1 MTSYLGQIKN
11 RIEINKHK
19 LESLEEY
26 KNALLADN
34 GGIDKELL
42 DDRLLQIETEFD
54 RIKKIIHNN
63 KNAVAHYDAAYSH
76 LLELRLL
83 DNKLKSAT
91 DPTTKSALEND
102 IIEHTNKLQ
111 GHLSVIP
118 EKLITELQDAYRKYD
133 AENPLLEPT
142 VVTNQETPS
151 SAVDFTNSM
160 IYLKLLDI
168 FEMEKNEFNDIKVFN
183 NPEELENF
191 LDKYKRMKMDCY
203 TSLALI
209 NNIGDRIEKPEI
221 AIDEEFSV
229 ETESPKKFV
238 ETPADQNAQAIST
251 LPIIT
256 MLRLVDG
263 LEITKYQDKKLT
275 PTNIKASEQFKEEL
289 RVGTW
294 LYNIIH
300 LSVNLTSEPNIS
312 DTKVIENAKE
322 TEVNARRFTILNDRI
337 SKLSTVDIM
346 SLYKEYYSTPG
357 MASMPTV
364 LKALIT
370 EKAEQI
376 D

>member
-11 RIEINKHK
+11 RIEINKRK

-26 KNALLADN
+26 KNALLGDN

-54 RIKKIIHNN
+54 RIKKVIHDN
-63 KNAVAHYDAAYSH
+63 KKALAHYDAAYSH

-91 DPTTKSALEND
+91 DPTIKSALEND
-102 IIEHTNKLQ
+102 IIEHTDKLQ
-111 GHLSVIP
+111 KHLSIMP
-118 EKLITELQDAYRKYD
+118 EKLVTELQDAYRKYD
-133 AENPLLEPT
+133 EENPLLEPT
-142 VVTNQETPS
+142 IVTGPEAPS

-209 NNIGDRIEKPEI
+209 NNIGDRIKKPEV
-221 AIDEEFSV
+221 AIDEEFSFEV
-229 ETESPKKFV
+229 ESPEKFA
-238 ETPADQNAQAIST
+238 EDTANRKEQAIST

-275 PTNIKASEQFKEEL
+275 PTNVKATEQFKEEL

-300 LSVNLTSEPNIS
+300 LSANLTSEPNIS
-312 DTKVIENAKE
+312 DAKVIENAKA
-322 TEVNARRFTILNDRI
+322 TEVNARRFAILNDRV

-357 MASMPTV
+357 MTSMPTV

>member
-11 RIEINKHK
+11 RIEINKRK

-26 KNALLADN
+26 KNALLGDN

-54 RIKKIIHNN
+54 RIKKVIHDN
-63 KNAVAHYDAAYSH
+63 KKALAHYDAAYSH

-91 DPTTKSALEND
+91 DPTIKSALEND
-102 IIEHTNKLQ
+102 IMEHTDKLQ
-111 GHLSVIP
+111 KHLSIMP
-118 EKLITELQDAYRKYD
+118 EKLVTELQDAYRKYD
-133 AENPLLEPT
+133 EENPLLEPT
-142 VVTNQETPS
+142 IVTGPEAPS

-209 NNIGDRIEKPEI
+209 NNIGDRIKKPEV

-229 ETESPKKFV
+229 EVESPEKFAEAPAAKK
-238 ETPADQNAQAIST
+238 TQAIST

-275 PTNIKASEQFKEEL
+275 PTNIKATEQFKEEL

-300 LSVNLTSEPNIS
+300 LSANLTNEPNVS
-312 DTKVIENAKE
+312 NAKVIENANA
-322 TEVNARRFTILNDRI
+322 TEVNARRFAILNDRV

-357 MASMPTV
+357 MTSMPTV

>member
-11 RIEINKHK
+11 RIEINKRK

-26 KNALLADN
+26 KNALLGDN

-54 RIKKIIHNN
+54 RIKKVIHDN
-63 KNAVAHYDAAYSH
+63 KKALAHYDAAYSH

-91 DPTTKSALEND
+91 DPTIKSALEND
-102 IIEHTNKLQ
+102 IIEHTDKLQ
-111 GHLSVIP
+111 KHLSIMP
-118 EKLITELQDAYRKYD
+118 EKLVTELQDAYRKYD
-133 AENPLLEPT
+133 EENPLLEPT
-142 VVTNQETPS
+142 IVTGPEAPS

-203 TSLALI
+203 TNLALI
-209 NNIGDRIEKPEI
+209 NNIGDRIKKPEV
-221 AIDEEFSV
+221 AIDEESSFEV
-229 ETESPKKFV
+229 ESPEKFA
-238 ETPADQNAQAIST
+238 EDTANRKEQAIST

-275 PTNIKASEQFKEEL
+275 PTNVKATEQFKEEL

-300 LSVNLTSEPNIS
+300 LSANLTSEPNIS
-312 DTKVIENAKE
+312 DAKVIENAKA
-322 TEVNARRFTILNDRI
+322 TEVNARRFAILNDRV

-357 MASMPTV
+357 MTSMPTV